1 MTETVTIADPPAELR
16 TEVENAVAVA
26 GSYARITCIEQRQA
40 LGADLQANKRLQN
53 EVEEERLKIAKPLT
67 EASRAVNA
75 LFKRMSTP
83 LEQSETMM
91 KRAAL
96 AWDDEQDRIKARA
109 VREAARK
116 ADEEKARLAA
126 EAEKQRAAGNVETAH
141 AIEAAAQMV
150 APVPVVVEESKVA
163 GEAHADVWRAE
174 IVNLDELLLELS
186 PATNTRALLNAD
198 ERMQC
203 CDFFAKLF
211 APRARSLKNALSI
224 LASAR
229 SASASSNRVPL
240 DPKGPAMKFDH
251 KSSLDRQDRQRAVH
265 RGDRGRHRT
274 ALPSARST

>member
-26 GSYARITCIEQRQA
+26 GSYARITCTEQRQA

-163 GEAHADVWRAE
+163 GEAHAEVWRAE
-174 IVNLDELLLELS
+174 VYNLAALLGPEFCLTVNLNGDEIRECE
-186 PATNTRALLNAD
+186 A
-198 ERMQC
+198 
-203 CDFFAKLF
+203 FFSKLF
-211 APRARSLKNALSI
+211 APRARALKNALSI
-224 LASAR
+224 PG
-229 SASASSNRVPL
+229 V
-240 DPKGPAMKFDH
+240 
-251 KSSLDRQDRQRAVH
+251 RAVCE
-265 RGDRGRHRT
+265 RILKSR
-274 ALPSARST
+274 AA

>member
-1 MTETVTIADPPAELR
+1 MAETLLIADPPEAL
-16 TEVENAVAVA
+16 TEQVNTAVAVA
-26 GSYARITCIEQRQA
+26 ASYKTITCTEQRQA

-53 EVEEERLKIAKPLT
+53 EVEGERLKIAKPLT

-83 LEQSETMM
+83 LEQAETMM

-96 AWDDEQDRIKARA
+96 IWDDEVDRQKARA

-116 ADEEKARLAA
+116 ADEERQRLTA
-126 EAEKQRAAGNVETAH
+126 EAEKARKAGQAETAH

-224 LASAR
+224 PG
-229 SASASSNRVPL
+229 V
-240 DPKGPAMKFDH
+240 
-251 KSSLDRQDRQRAVH
+251 RAVCE
-265 RGDRGRHRT
+265 RILKSR
-274 ALPSARST
+274 AA